1 MTPETIRDV
10 ILALRLA
17 KGWSQTELAK
27 RAGLSRNA
35 IALIETNA
43 KRGQNPRISTLLAIF
58 NALGVDIEI
67 HITRKKK

>member
-1 MTPETIRDV
+1 MIPETVRDV

-35 IALIETNA
+35 IALIETGA
-43 KRGQNPRISTLLAIF
+43 KRGRNPTISTLNAIF

-67 HITRKKK
+67 HLARKK